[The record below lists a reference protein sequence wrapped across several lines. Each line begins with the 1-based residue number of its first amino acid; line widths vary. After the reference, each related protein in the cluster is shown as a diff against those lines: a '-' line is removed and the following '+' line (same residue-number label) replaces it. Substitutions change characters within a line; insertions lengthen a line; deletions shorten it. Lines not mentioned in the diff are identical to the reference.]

1 MFYVK
6 QSEKNAPYLEDWS
19 NEQKDGYKPVPAIMD
34 SQIIALTKFTDK
46 CFLNE
51 SGALITPNQ
60 VPLSEQERQRAATEA
75 KIDDLKAQLKT
86 SVENS
91 AKQQQLINYLTIKLN
106 SLGAE
111 NGGVK

>member
-19 NEQKDGYKPVPAIMD
+19 NEPKDGYKPVPAIMD
-34 SQIIALTKFTDK
+34 GQIVALTKFTDK

-51 SGALITPNQ
+51 TGALITPNQ
-60 VPLSEQERQRAATEA
+60 LPLSEQEQRQAAAEA

-86 SVENS
+86 SVANS
-91 AKQQQLINYLTIKLN
+91 EKQQQLINYLTIKLN
-106 SLGAE
+106 SLGTE
-111 NGGVK
+111 NGGGK